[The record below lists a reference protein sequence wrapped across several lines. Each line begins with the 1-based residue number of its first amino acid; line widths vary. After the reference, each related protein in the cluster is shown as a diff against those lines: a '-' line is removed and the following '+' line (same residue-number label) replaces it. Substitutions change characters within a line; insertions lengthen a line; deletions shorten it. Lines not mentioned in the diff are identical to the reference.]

1 MKATEHKETG
11 AKMQVYEVGYLIVP
25 SIPEEKVAD
34 EVSAIHGHIEKN
46 GGTIIAEDFP
56 KLRDLSYSMLQVV
69 ESKRSNYDSAYF
81 GWVKFEM
88 PVLGLAVLEEQLK
101 QSKGVL
107 RHLTMKTVRENT
119 MFSER
124 MPNIEKMSV
133 DLSPKDEEAGK
144 PVVEEKKV
152 ALEEDIDKSID
163 ALVIN

>member
-11 AKMQVYEVGYLIVP
+11 EKMQVYEVGYLIVP

-34 EVSAIHGHIEKN
+34 EVSIIHSQIEKN
-46 GGTIIAEDFP
+46 GGEIIAEDFP
-56 KLRDLSYSMLQVV
+56 KLRDLTYSMLQVV

-81 GWVKFEM
+81 GWVKFEI
-88 PVLGLAVLEEQLK
+88 PVSAIATIEAQLK
-101 QSKGVL
+101 QTKSVL
-107 RHLTMKTVRENT
+107 RHLIMKTVRENT

-124 MPNIEKMSV
+124 VPNVEKMSA
-133 DLSPKDEEAGK
+133 DLSPEEVVSK

-152 ALEEDIDKSID
+152 VIEEDIDKSID